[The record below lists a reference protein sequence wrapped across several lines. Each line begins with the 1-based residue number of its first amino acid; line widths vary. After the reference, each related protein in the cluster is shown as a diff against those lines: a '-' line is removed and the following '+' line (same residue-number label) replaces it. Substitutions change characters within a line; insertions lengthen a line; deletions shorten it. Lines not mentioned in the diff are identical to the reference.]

1 MTGKLRR
8 RTNAA
13 PEQEYLPLNQLDLKQ
28 NGSTRHN
35 VKSKRRRTLLVFKI
49 LLPALCVCHFLC
61 PFLFGEHPVH
71 GGYVGM
77 LVDMRI
83 KIYLWNKKLKDS
95 QKEAAAFGLQMKGEF
110 VRTRI
115 QNVPQC
121 ILIELIRRHSHKKK
135 MMKNMMDHRNVY
147 VTVEDNPKI
156 VLRQRHIWSRPFP
169 ESSGYVAL
177 DLDMDDMDSYMN
189 RQAEKK
195 NTNLVQ
201 TYNLLN
207 ENERAELFFVAFLS
221 DYGGVYIDSR
231 CSRDEIQRTLA
242 QSSKLVMQ
250 NKAGWVYIKN
260 EMVLGFLVPPNH
272 PYFTCIITQK
282 YDVTVLGDGLG
293 SISLFRD
300 IVQKHASRASLKG
313 EESVFV
319 QLSESCSKDFLNF
332 TSISNDYHLGHMSAK
347 GITVTIHADNEPKPQ
362 YTTKSSIDQLMS
374 QKSIFCSGLWM
385 WMCHRCLKS
394 ALRGTYAS
402 CASVC
407 DPCTGIMYSE
417 PTEPNGENV
426 VHVKVAVRGFEA
438 DGKSQM
444 IPRIIHQTWREKI
457 TPDTYPNLYRIQN
470 MWKSSGW
477 SYRFYTDET
486 ARQYIID
493 NFPRHFLE
501 AYDALIPGAYK
512 ADLFR
517 YMLLMKDGG
526 IYADMDVLLDVS
538 LDSFITPTMS
548 FFVPRDAVAAYAD
561 GEYCLWNGIIG
572 AAPGHPIVIR
582 AVERLVNLILNRA
595 DLLDLEKEVAERSG
609 IDTETWKVR
618 AIQEL
623 LLSGPCALGIAANE
637 VLGRDPV
644 ARFDVGWL
652 KESKSK
658 NQDMGDV
665 LILMV
670 RMLCIIYPVTRLS
683 PTYSRICSLFQ
694 QDKDDLGSMRFTD
707 VERNI
712 MFAST
717 DLPGLNKD
725 RLHPTGARPSQVRT
739 IPHYSKTGK
748 GFWLWGTRNVYTDS
762 FVSTASISVHTEYIK

>member
-1 MTGKLRR
+1 MTVKLRR
-8 RTNAA
+8 RTKAA
-13 PEQEYLPLNQLDLKQ
+13 PEQELLPLNQFDMKQ
-28 NGSTRHN
+28 NGFTRHN
-35 VKSKRRRTLLVFKI
+35 VKSKRRRTLLVFKF

-61 PFLFGEHPVH
+61 PILFGEHPVH
-71 GGYVGM
+71 GGYIGM

-83 KIYLWNKKLKDS
+83 KIFLWNKKLKAS

-110 VRTRI
+110 AKTKI
-115 QNVPQC
+115 QNIPQC
-121 ILIELIRRHSHKKK
+121 ILLELIRRHRKKK
-135 MMKNMMDHRNVY
+135 SMIKNITDRRNAY
-147 VTVEDNPKI
+147 SKDATVDNNSKI
-156 VLRQRHIWSRPFP
+156 VLRQRHIWSRPFH

-177 DLDMDDMDSYMN
+177 DLDTDDMDSYMN
-189 RQAEKK
+189 RQAENKNKK
-195 NTNLVQ
+195 LVQ

-207 ENERAELFFVAFLS
+207 ENDKAELFFVAFLS
-221 DYGGVYIDSR
+221 EYGGVYIDSR
-231 CSRDEIQRTLA
+231 CSREELQRTLT
-242 QSSKLVMQ
+242 QSSKLSMQQ
-250 NKAGWVYIKN
+250 NKIGWVYIKN
-260 EMVLGFLVPPNH
+260 GMVLGFLVPPNH
-272 PYFTCIITQK
+272 PYFACIITQRI
-282 YDVTVLGDGLG
+282 DVTVLGDGLR

-300 IVQKHASRASLKG
+300 IVQEHVSRDSLKG
-313 EESVFV
+313 EDNVLV
-319 QLSESCSKDFLNF
+319 QLSENCSKDFSNF
-332 TSISNDYHLGHMSAK
+332 TSVSNDYHLGSMSAK
-347 GITVTIHADNEPKPQ
+347 DITVTIHADNEPKPQ
-362 YTTKSSIDQLMS
+362 YTTKSSIDKLMS
-374 QKSIFCSGLWM
+374 QKSRFCSGLWM

-407 DPCTGIMYSE
+407 DPCTGIMYSK
-417 PTEPNGENV
+417 PREPNGENII
-426 VHVKVAVRGFEA
+426 HVKVAVRGFVA
-438 DGKSQM
+438 DGKAQM
-444 IPRIIHQTWREKI
+444 IPRIIHQTWRENI
-457 TPDTYPNLYRIQN
+457 TPDSYPNLYRIQN

-477 SYRFYTDET
+477 SYRFYTDKT
-486 ARQYIID
+486 ARQYII
-493 NFPRHFLE
+493 NHFPRHFVE

-517 YMLLMKDGG
+517 YMVLMKDGG

-548 FFVPRDAVAAYAD
+548 FFVPRDAVAAYAN
-561 GEYCLWNGIIG
+561 GEYCLWNGVIG

-595 DLLDLEKEVAERSG
+595 DLLDLEKEVAEKSG
-609 IDTETWKVR
+609 INTETWKVR

-652 KESKSK
+652 NENKSK

-665 LILMV
+665 LILM
-670 RMLCIIYPVTRLS
+670 
-683 PTYSRICSLFQ
+683 
-694 QDKDDLGSMRFTD
+694 QDKDDMGFMRFTD

-725 RLHPTGARPSQVRT
+725 SLLPTTGARPSQIRSN
-739 IPHYSKTGK
+739 PHYSKTGK
-748 GFWLWGTRNVYTDS
+748 GFWLWGTQNVYTDS
-762 FVSTASISVHTEYIK
+762 FVSKASISVHTEYIK